1 MAFQMA
7 LTEVAVGFS
16 WAFFGPGVVMRADAL
31 GFIKSCI
38 ERRRIHW
45 TYHVNMRL
53 RGRFIAREAV
63 LLSVGSYE
71 IIEEYPGDKYLPSYL
86 VYTEYHGESIH
97 IHIAV
102 DQAGDR
108 AIIVTVYRPS
118 RDKWEEDFKTRRL
131 P

>member
-1 MAFQMA
+1 M
-7 LTEVAVGFS
+7 
-16 WAFFGPGVVMRADAL
+16 
-31 GFIKSCI
+31 
-38 ERRRIHW
+38 
-45 TYHVNMRL
+45 
-53 RGRFIAREAV
+53 
-63 LLSVGSYE
+63 GSYE